1 MATLRLATGIANRHP
16 VALAVCIRWIAVW
29 LSNAAMR
36 RLNVIAGYSYTI
48 PFRGMLGKKRVA
60 GRNEM
65 GMVNVK
71 GDFKQGVFR
80 KAESLAM
87 RWPGWKW
94 RHLCW
99 RKVGFG
105 AAGMSPFRIILGDAC
120 QGAFSSRSVTSKL
133 AGVVFS
139 DMQQFQQIC
148 PRGCINRA

>member
-71 GDFKQGVFR
+71 GDFKQAGELLDKTLYLDPSCVAAYLEQAALCER
-80 KAESLAM
+80 AENPARARTLRRAALDIVRSL
-87 RWPGWKW
+87 PGDTIIAPYETT
-94 RHLCW
+94 
-99 RKVGFG
+99 
-105 AAGMSPFRIILGDAC
+105 AAE
-120 QGAFSSRSVTSKL
+120 L
-133 AGVVFS
+133 A
-139 DMQQFQQIC
+139 QWLAQ
-148 PRGCINRA
+148 